1 MSVWF
6 CIPSKKPAP
15 EAQRVIDMWRGR
27 GYKVAIWRD
36 LGDDPVECDYLMIGQ
51 YPGYAKAVNSLAHD
65 VLRFDSGCDWIV
77 TGGDDTEPEQLVAP
91 DEIARQCTAHFK
103 GTYGVMQPTGDRW
116 GESPN
121 DPNRTMRGAYIDR
134 VAGSPWLGRE
144 WCQLAH
150 HGQGPLHP
158 DFFHMF
164 VDEALQGAAQAQGC
178 FLQRPDL
185 THYHRHWARTHGQ
198 REIPWYLRTVN
209 GNSHWNQAKAIFER
223 VKRGGFAECLP

>member
-6 CIPSKKPAP
+6 CIPSKKPAS

-51 YPGYAKAVNSLAHD
+51 YAGYARAVNSLAHD
-65 VLRFDSGCDWIV
+65 VLRFDAACDWIV
-77 TGGDDTEPEQLVAP
+77 TGGDDTEPEQMVAP

-116 GESPN
+116 GES
-121 DPNRTMRGAYIDR
+121 RTIRTVRCAVRILTGWPVRRGWGVSGANWRTTGKGRCTRSSSICSWMRRYRG
-134 VAGSPWLGRE
+134 
-144 WCQLAH
+144 QLT
-150 HGQGPLHP
+150 
-158 DFFHMF
+158 
-164 VDEALQGAAQAQGC
+164 AQGC